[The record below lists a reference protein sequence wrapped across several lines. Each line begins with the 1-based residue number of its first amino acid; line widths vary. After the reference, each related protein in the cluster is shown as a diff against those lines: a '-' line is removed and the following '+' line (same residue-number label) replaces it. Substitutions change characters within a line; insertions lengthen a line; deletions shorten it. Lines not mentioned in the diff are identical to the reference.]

1 MQPTRSLLFVPSNRE
16 NMVKRAHETP
26 ADVIVLDLEDAVTPD
41 MKASAREGLRVSIE
55 SLKAAGKT
63 VHVRINHLDTGH
75 TRDDLIAAIGPG
87 LDAILY
93 PKVEAPA
100 DVRDLDVL
108 IREQELHKDGVKP
121 GQTALIP
128 MIESARAVLRCEEI
142 AQASSRIA
150 GLTMGGEDYAA
161 DLGVART
168 PEGRELDHIRH
179 VIVNVC
185 VAYKLTP
192 FDGIY
197 AALHDEAGL
206 RADAAFSRSIGFKG
220 KYIIHPEQAVP
231 VNEAFSPTPDEVA
244 SAQRIVTAF
253 DEALKQGV
261 GTIQVDGKMIDAPVV
276 KRARDLVAYAKAIG
290 VKA

>member
-16 NMVKRAHETP
+16 NMVQRAHQTP
-26 ADVIVLDLEDAVTPD
+26 ADVIVLDLEDAVAPD
-41 MKASAREGLRVSIE
+41 MKSSARQGLRASIE
-55 SLKAAGKT
+55 SLNAAGKT
-63 VHVRINHLDTGH
+63 VHVRINHLDTGL

-100 DVRDLDVL
+100 DIRDLDVL

-142 AQASSRIA
+142 ALASSRTA
-150 GLTMGGEDYAA
+150 GLALGGEDYAA

-168 PEGRELDHIRH
+168 PSGRELDHIRH

-185 VAYKLTP
+185 VAYKLKP
-192 FDGIY
+192 LDGIY
-197 AALHDEAGL
+197 ATLHDEA
-206 RADAAFSRSIGFKG
+206 
-220 KYIIHPEQAVP
+220 
-231 VNEAFSPTPDEVA
+231 
-244 SAQRIVTAF
+244 
-253 DEALKQGV
+253 
-261 GTIQVDGKMIDAPVV
+261 
-276 KRARDLVAYAKAIG
+276 
-290 VKA
+290 

>member
-16 NMVKRAHETP
+16 NMVQRAHHTP

-41 MKASAREGLRVSIE
+41 MKASAREGIRTSIE

-75 TRDDLIAAIGPG
+75 TRDDLIAVIGPG

-142 AQASSRIA
+142 AQASTRIA
-150 GLTMGGEDYAA
+150 ALTLGGEDYAA

-192 FDGIY
+192 LDGIY
-197 AALHDEAGL
+197 APCTTRPA
-206 RADAAFSRSIGFKG
+206 
-220 KYIIHPEQAVP
+220 YV
-231 VNEAFSPTPDEVA
+231 PTPP
-244 SAQRIVTAF
+244 S
-253 DEALKQGV
+253 
-261 GTIQVDGKMIDAPVV
+261 
-276 KRARDLVAYAKAIG
+276 RARSASRASTSSTRSRRTRSTRRSHPRRTKSRRHSAS
-290 VKA
+290 